1 MNIYIRACTRRA
13 RLLQFA
19 VSVSSSLFTKPVE
32 KRPENKLKHQLRLVS
47 LVGRLG
53 RLYVVL
59 KGKGVEVGKERKRAK
74 CCCREQSI
82 VEVLL
87 HMQTLVLIDFNCTD
101 AHPFVTVV
109 LKGCNML

>member
-53 RLYVVL
+53 RLYVIL
-59 KGKGVEVGKERKRAK
+59 KGKGVEVGKERKG
-74 CCCREQSI
+74 QSA
-82 VEVLL
+82 VAGNKVLL
-87 HMQTLVLIDFNCTD
+87 HMQTVLLLNFNCTD
-101 AHPFVTVV
+101 AHPFVV
-109 LKGCNML
+109 LKGCNTL